1 MTKKRLLAA
10 FAAIAAAAFL
20 ASCAS
25 TTEEPKKQASAA
37 AKAAPAKTAPKAQP
51 QKKPA
56 AGPSKT
62 TAVPTPAPAATP
74 AAPAETPEP
83 VPAEPAPE
91 TPAAAPAEIAP
102 AVAPAETPAVAPA
115 ETVPAAEPEVP
126 AVEAPAAISFR
137 CAYARRPSEKQD
149 FYVKKD
155 GEFKRID
162 IFELSF
168 PAVHRLD
175 TPVAFYVKKGENDYR
190 LHTTINTADLDDCAS
205 IIMPEGEIYTF
216 DVSPESAPIGA
227 VVIGNF
233 WRKAGISGKIT
244 FRVDGH
250 VEDFTLAY
258 GESYISTAVRT
269 KDSRER
275 ICDVELSITENGE
288 QKILYS
294 SSGALINDSACTFL
308 WAIPRDAL
316 NPEGVPPDFRS
327 FRIFRKK

>member
-10 FAAIAAAAFL
+10 LAAIAAAAFL

-25 TTEEPKKQASAA
+25 TTEEPKKQAPAA
-37 AKAAPAKTAPKAQP
+37 AKAAPAKAAPKAQP
-51 QKKPA
+51 QKKPG
-56 AGPSKT
+56 AGPTKI
-62 TAVPTPAPAATP
+62 TAVPTPKAAAP
-74 AAPAETPEP
+74 AAPAETAPATTPTVGDAPVVVAAPEP
-83 VPAEPAPE
+83 EKTAVAETPAAVPAEPA
-91 TPAAAPAEIAP
+91 
-102 AVAPAETPAVAPA
+102 
-115 ETVPAAEPEVP
+115 VP
-126 AVEAPAAISFR
+126 AVEAPASISFR

-168 PAVHRLD
+168 PAVHRVD
-175 TPVAFYVKKGENDYR
+175 TPVEFYVKKGEDDYR

-216 DVSPESAPIGA
+216 DVSPEAAPIGS

-233 WRKAGISGKIT
+233 WRKSGIHGKIT

-250 VEDFTLAY
+250 VEEFSIAY
-258 GESYISTAVRT
+258 GESYVSTPVHT

-275 ICDVELSITENGE
+275 ICDVELSVTENGAE
-288 QKILYS
+288 TVLYS